1 VEPEEL
7 YQVQGYA
14 FTRGPVFAVLMVVC
28 QPGTL
33 GKDDGIYLALTLD
46 DKIQETLTAV
56 GLPEA

>member
-1 VEPEEL
+1 
-7 YQVQGYA
+7 
-14 FTRGPVFAVLMVVC
+14 VVC
-28 QPGTL
+28 TPGTL